1 MSLLEVEDIHTYYGK
16 SHILQG
22 VSLEVDSGEIVALM
36 GRNGAGKTTTMRS
49 IMGMTPPRSGTITF
63 DGETIS
69 GKEPYEIARS
79 GIGFVPEERRIF
91 PQLTVRENL
100 EAIDNMDSEYDVER
114 VFDEFPLL
122 ERREDNLG
130 SQLSGG
136 EQQMLAVA
144 RAMIT
149 GPELLLL
156 DEPSEGLAPV
166 IVEDLEEVLSRICET
181 GMTVLLAE
189 QNMNFIFSLAER
201 GYIISKGQIVWDG
214 TIDEVRDDED
224 LMESYLG
231 VTPEEA

>member
-1 MSLLEVEDIHTYYGK
+1 MSLLEIDEIHTYYGK
-16 SHILQG
+16 SHVLQG
-22 VSLEVDSGEIVALM
+22 VSLDVDRGEIVALM

-49 IMGMTPPRSGTITF
+49 IMGIAPPKRGTITF

-69 GKEPYEIARS
+69 GKDPHEIART

-91 PQLTVRENL
+91 PDLTVRENL
-100 EAIDNMDSEYDVER
+100 EAVATSDSEYDTAR
-114 VFDEFPLL
+114 IFDEFPLL
-122 ERREDNLG
+122 ERRKNNLG
-130 SQLSGG
+130 KQLSGG

-144 RAMIT
+144 RAMII

-166 IVEDLEEVLSRICET
+166 IVDDLEAVLARICDT

-189 QNMNFIFSLAER
+189 QNMKFVFSLAER

-214 TIDEVRDDED
+214 TVED
-224 LMESYLG
+224 VQEDQDLLDAHIG
-231 VTPEEA
+231 ITPDG